1 MYKALYRTERPEVL
15 SEVIGQEHIIRVIK
29 NQLKTGRVGHAY
41 LFCGTRGTGKT
52 TLARLLAK
60 GVNCTGEGER
70 PCGECANCKA
80 VQEGNFIDLIE
91 VDAASNNGV
100 DYIRNLRDSVNYPPT
115 IGRKK
120 VYIIDEVH
128 MLSNSAFN
136 AFLKT
141 LEEPPEH
148 VMFILATTDPQKIT
162 QTILS
167 RCIRFDFKRVPEK
180 QILAK
185 MESICE
191 KRGVKMEDEALRL
204 LASNAD
210 GSVRDGL
217 SLLEQCLAC
226 GDEYI
231 NRDMV
236 LDFLGA
242 ASQEFFL
249 DLTEKVI
256 LHNTTDALTLLN
268 SAIEEGKDSKLLMM
282 DWMAHY
288 RSLLISKFIAKP
300 EEMLNMSTENIVRLK
315 EQGSH
320 MGLDEI
326 NEGIITLSKTIN
338 DAKYSTQPRIL
349 LELAIVTL
357 ASGISVSGTKHIET
371 VSPVPRTVPSR
382 VVAKPAVQPAAKL
395 AEKPVEKAA
404 QEFTVRPEDGQP
416 EKPAPKP
423 TPEAAD
429 LPPWETEG
437 AETGQA
443 NSEQSAQK
451 PVRHAQTEEAQVT
464 AKPGAMHK
472 ESAKQ
477 EVLSEYGGG
486 MNWDEIMAQ
495 AESFQEAD
503 TASEEGLFGGMHV
516 LEESDVGEAV
526 QREKSA
532 EQADGRREN
541 FAREMPAVENTVSSG
556 DAEAHG
562 ESFETLSD
570 GYSTEELD
578 EIWGRICNRATD
590 SKPSLYVALNGSALL
605 RLSPKEILVSMRTD
619 YARQAIE
626 RDRELLMDYIE
637 AETGFKG
644 YLKFRAAS
652 EAAEEEVDDRSAE
665 VANEIKDKWGLDV
678 KIQ

>member
-288 RSLLISKFIAKP
+288 RSLLISKFIATP

-371 VSPVPRTVPSR
+371 VSPAPRTVPSR
-382 VVAKPAVQPAAKL
+382 MVVKPAVQSAAKL
-395 AEKPVEKAA
+395 AEKPAEKAA
-404 QEFTVRPEDGQP
+404 
-416 EKPAPKP
+416 
-423 TPEAAD
+423 PEAAD

-437 AETGQA
+437 SETGQA
-443 NSEQSAQK
+443 KSEQSAQK
-451 PVRHAQTEEAQVT
+451 PVRHAQIEEAQVT
-464 AKPGAMHK
+464 AKPEAMQRK
-472 ESAKQ
+472 SANKK
-477 EVLSEYGGG
+477 VTSEYGGG

-503 TASEEGLFGGMHV
+503 PASEEGLFGGRHGF
-516 LEESDVGEAV
+516 EESDAGEAV
-526 QREKSA
+526 QAEKSA
-532 EQADGRREN
+532 EQANGRREN
-541 FAREMPAVENTVSSG
+541 FAGEVPTVENPESSG
-556 DAEAHG
+556 TAEPG
-562 ESFETLSD
+562 RESSGALDE
-570 GYSTEELD
+570 GYSAEELD

-644 YLKFRAAS
+644 YLKFRTAS